1 MVPQN
6 ATPSIIRGYP
16 DLAKIMGA
24 HEGMSVYL
32 RFADLNARDLLV
44 YQAEILYLEQLL
56 EVRDQITPWAKIN
69 ILKPYGEQRTPM
81 EEEHWK
87 VQMELR
93 CKLKE
98 YSMFDTT

>member
-1 MVPQN
+1 MKKLY
-6 ATPSIIRGYP
+6 IIKNHGA
-16 DLAKIMGA
+16 AKRNTVNNTWL
-24 HEGMSVYL
+24 S
-32 RFADLNARDLLV
+32 RFGKNHGCSQRH
-44 YQAEILYLEQLL
+44 LEQLL